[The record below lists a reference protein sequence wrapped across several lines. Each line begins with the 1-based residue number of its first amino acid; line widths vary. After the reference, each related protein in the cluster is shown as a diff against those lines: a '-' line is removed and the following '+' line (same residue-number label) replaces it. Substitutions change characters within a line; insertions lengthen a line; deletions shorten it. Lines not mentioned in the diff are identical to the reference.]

1 MLRFKSVV
9 KMLIRNDAV
18 LCATENSILVPPYF
32 CHFRFRHLLFMNLFK

>member
-18 LCATENSILVPPYF
+18 LCATDNSTLVPPNIFAISALDTFY
-32 CHFRFRHLLFMNLFK
+32 L